1 MQIYHIVCNM
11 IQISHFWNYIPNDLG
26 NWPHLIKIGLDLPDR
41 ATQAKN
47 KPFSYKTNYYRF
59 VKHTVLMCMRKRQ
72 IFVTVILLS
81 KWVVK
86 QNNNH
91 SHFQRRLEKEMF
103 LTCIPYLSFI
113 PILLSFIDNRVQVI
127 NIGHCSL

>member
-1 MQIYHIVCNM
+1 
-11 IQISHFWNYIPNDLG
+11 
-26 NWPHLIKIGLDLPDR
+26 
-41 ATQAKN
+41 
-47 KPFSYKTNYYRF
+47 
-59 VKHTVLMCMRKRQ
+59 MCMRKRQ

-91 SHFQRRLEKEMF
+91 IHFQRGLEKEMF
-103 LTCIPYLSFI
+103 LTSIPYLLFI